1 MIMFVCYLGCGAV
14 KSSRNSTGALSIR
27 LPRRFLSSKQIRPP
41 VNHYEILG
49 LTSKSTQAEIKAS
62 FYKLSKVFHPDVS
75 DQSEESAVKFRQI
88 TTAYE
93 ILGNLKLRKMYDKG
107 LLPRDGLISQ
117 EVDVAYE
124 DCETQSPF
132 KKTRSQP
139 ATGRTTVYDY
149 DQWSRLHYGTTL
161 NRRTVAK
168 EKWQS
173 KYDARIN
180 ETEFK
185 KSDNAI
191 AFVLLS
197 IIILAGLH
205 MLGKPNYDVIK
216 ENYKRP

>member
-1 MIMFVCYLGCGAV
+1 MFVCYLGCWTV

-27 LPRRFLSSKQIRPP
+27 PLRRFLSSKQTRPP

-49 LTSKSTQAEIKAS
+49 LTSKSTQTEIKAS

-88 TTAYE
+88 STAYE

-107 LLPRDGLISQ
+107 LLPRDGSLSHG
-117 EVDVAYE
+117 VDVVYE
-124 DCETQSPF
+124 ESETKSPF

-168 EKWQS
+168 ERWQA
-173 KYDARIN
+173 KNNAKIN

-191 AFVLLS
+191 AFVLLG

-205 MLGKPNYDVIK
+205 MVGKTNYDVIK
-216 ENYKRP
+216 ENYKGP